1 MVLVRLL
8 ALLLLASGCAASVAP
23 KPVVPPPPP
32 AVEAPRNSGVL
43 LPSGTF
49 IPNLATIKG
58 EIVRF
63 HDSGQ
68 WAASIEKIADQA
80 KLRLDELLPGS
91 RRPAL
96 VLDIDDTALSTYALQ
111 RRLLFGF
118 VEEEWDRWME
128 DQSPPANR
136 GVLKLFRHARS
147 RGVAIF
153 FVTGR
158 REHSRKST
166 ERQLRSAGYSGWT
179 GVVLKPNDY
188 RSPSVVTYKS
198 AARAQI
204 EAKGYEIL
212 VNVGDQWS
220 DLDGGHALVT
230 YKLPNPIYLIP

>member
-1 MVLVRLL
+1 MLTRLL
-8 ALLLLASGCAASVAP
+8 ALLIASGCAATVAP
-23 KPVVPPPPP
+23 KPVVPPSPP
-32 AVEAPRNSGVL
+32 AAEAPHSSGVQ

-49 IPNLATIKG
+49 IPNLATVKG
-58 EIVRF
+58 EIVRY

-68 WAASIEKIADQA
+68 WAAAISKITEQA
-80 KLRLDELLPGS
+80 RTRLDELIPS
-91 RRPAL
+91 ARRPAL
-96 VLDIDDTALSTYALQ
+96 VLDVDDTALSTYALQ

-118 VEEEWDRWME
+118 VESEWERWME

-136 GVLKLFRHARS
+136 GVLKLFNHARS

-158 REHSRKST
+158 REHSREAT

-179 GVVLKPNDY
+179 GVVLKPEAFEN
-188 RSPSVVTYKS
+188 PSVVMFKS

-220 DLDGGHALVT
+220 DLDGGHSIAS

>member
-1 MVLVRLL
+1 MLTRLL
-8 ALLLLASGCAASVAP
+8 ALLVVSGCAATVAP

-32 AVEAPRNSGVL
+32 AAEALHSSGVQ

-49 IPNLATIKG
+49 IPNLATVKG
-58 EIVRF
+58 EIVRY

-68 WAASIEKIADQA
+68 WAAAINKITEQA
-80 KLRLDELLPGS
+80 RARLDELIPS
-91 RRPAL
+91 ARRPAL
-96 VLDIDDTALSTYALQ
+96 VLDVDDTALSTYALQ

-118 VEEEWDRWME
+118 VESEWERWME

-136 GVLKLFRHARS
+136 GVLKLFNHARS

-158 REHSRKST
+158 REHSREAT

-179 GVVLKPNDY
+179 GVVLKPEAFEN
-188 RSPSVVTYKS
+188 PSVVMFKS

-220 DLDGGHALVT
+220 DLDGGHSIAS

>member
-1 MVLVRLL
+1 MLTRLL
-8 ALLLLASGCAASVAP
+8 ALLLASGCAATVAP
-23 KPVVPPPPP
+23 KPVVPPPPS
-32 AVEAPRNSGVL
+32 AAEAPHSSGVQ
-43 LPSGTF
+43 LPNGTF

-58 EIVRF
+58 EIVRY

-68 WAASIEKIADQA
+68 WAAAINKITEQA
-80 KLRLDELLPGS
+80 RGRLDELIPS
-91 RRPAL
+91 ARRPAV
-96 VLDIDDTALSTYALQ
+96 VLDVDDTALSTYALQ

-118 VEEEWDRWME
+118 VESEWERWIE

-136 GVLKLFRHARS
+136 GVLKLFNYARS

-158 REHSRKST
+158 REHSREPT

-179 GVVLKPNDY
+179 GVVLKPEAFEN
-188 RSPSVVTYKS
+188 PSVVAFKS

-220 DLDGGHALVT
+220 DLDGGHSIAT